1 MKQHILLR
9 RLVCLLL
16 LAMPCLLQVSAQEII
31 RVTGKVVLKDKRTPL
46 LGVNVTDVPSQRIMA
61 STDEDG
67 RFAIDVRSNTT
78 LRFSMIGADPISIKV
93 KGRNYLEVEMTE
105 QDIFL
110 GEATVK
116 AKRITDKVTPEPT
129 TIEVRGNYHIIR
141 TRVRVP
147 KEMFSHDTRLVVQPI
162 YNNVTRNELKLMKP
176 MVYDARTYN
185 RTQQRMYNFQ
195 IDSTGGDPLAKYIT
209 VKSKETREEDRSN
222 DIIGYSDSIYM
233 KDARDNAICEIYMAI
248 ENYHRIV
255 YRDTTTIAR
264 GTVNPLRWL
273 NYSFGSS
280 EITDSTLY
288 PKAEKQMRDS
298 KGQIN
303 LRFAIGKATLNTE
316 DPQNVA
322 EAEKLRQQIDV
333 IRQTRDATLQALTI
347 SGTSSP
353 DGRYTSNL
361 RLAQQRMD
369 FALKYLQG
377 QVPAEMRKGMT
388 FSSQAGVA
396 TWSDVAKLMRADSL
410 FDEAKQVE
418 ELISRNSK
426 SIDAQSRAMRRL
438 PFYAKLLEGKYLP
451 QLRRVDY
458 TMNYSI
464 FRQLTPEEIKVLYA
478 EDYRQLSR
486 FEFFQ
491 LYRNEKDPVQKEK
504 ELRQALEIY
513 PSFMVAANDLQALLI
528 DRQASDPELL
538 APFAGERAPAVLNT
552 NHAIALLAAGR
563 YSAAD
568 SAMVFVPQNE
578 QYKLLHAVTGA
589 LNGRYQEN
597 FATVANT
604 GRQNELVMLLAMKRN
619 KEALELSKSLPDDKA
634 ISHYLRATCLNRL
647 EKPVEAY
654 DELKKAF
661 KLDPSLEKT
670 AKVDGDVN
678 DLILDKK

>member
-1 MKQHILLR
+1 MKKHILLP

-16 LAMPCLLQVSAQEII
+16 LTTICALQVPAQDII
-31 RVTGKVVLKDKRTPL
+31 RVTGKVVLKTKHTPL
-46 LGVNVTDVPSQRIMA
+46 LGVNITDVPSQRIMA

-129 TIEVRGNYHIIR
+129 VIEVRGNYHFVQ

-147 KEMFSHDTRLVVQPI
+147 KEMFSQDTRLVVQPI
-162 YNNVTRNELKLMKP
+162 YHNLTRDQQILMKP
-176 MVYDARTYN
+176 MVYDAHTYN
-185 RTQQRMYNFQ
+185 CTQQRMYNFRM
-195 IDSTGGDPLAKYIT
+195 DSTGGDPLAKYIT
-209 VKSKETREEDRSN
+209 VKSKETHEEGRTN

-233 KDARDNAICEIYMAI
+233 KDARDNGQCKVYLAI

-255 YRDTTTIAR
+255 YRDTTVIAQ

-273 NYSFGSS
+273 DYSFASS

-303 LRFAIGKATLNTE
+303 LRFAIGKATLNTA
-316 DPQNVA
+316 DPQNIA
-322 EAEKLRQQIDV
+322 EAEKLAAQVDAIG
-333 IRQTRDATLQALTI
+333 QTRDATLQSLTI
-347 SGTSSP
+347 NGTSSP
-353 DGRYTSNL
+353 DGRYASNL
-361 RLAQQRMD
+361 RLAQRRMD

-377 QVPAEMRKGMT
+377 QVPPEMRKGMT
-388 FSSQAGVA
+388 FSSHASVA
-396 TWSDVAKLMRADSL
+396 TWADVVRLMRADSL
-410 FDEAKQVE
+410 LDEARQVE
-418 ELISRNSK
+418 EITARTPGN
-426 SIDAQSRAMRRL
+426 IDAQSRAMRRL

-451 QLRRVDY
+451 LLRRVDY
-458 TMNYSI
+458 AMNYAI

-491 LYRNEKDPVQKEK
+491 LYRNEKDPKQKEK

-528 DRQASDPELL
+528 DRHASDPELL
-538 APFAGERAPAVLNT
+538 APFAGERAPAVLNA
-552 NHAIALLAAGR
+552 NHTIALLAAGR

-568 SAMVFVPQNE
+568 SAMVFVPQNDH
-578 QYKLLHAVTGA
+578 YKLLHAVTGA
-589 LNGRYQEN
+589 LNGRYAEN

-604 GRQNELVMLLAMKRN
+604 GRQNELVMLLAMKRD
-619 KEALELSKSLPDDKA
+619 KDALELSKSLPDNVGL
-634 ISHYLRATCLNRL
+634 SHYLRAVCLNRL
-647 EKPVEAY
+647 EKPDEAY
-654 DELKKAF
+654 NELKKSF
-661 KLDPSLEKT
+661 KIDPSLEKI
-670 AKVDGDVN
+670 AESDGDVN
-678 DLILDKK
+678 SLLLDK